1 MLSSSLHTITFIV
14 LKDIRDNIKSKVKK
28 RISEK
33 QIFQH
38 LTAKK
43 SLYASLKSIK
53 YGMNYFFS
61 IVQAIINFKCA
72 G

>member
-1 MLSSSLHTITFIV
+1 MLSSSLHSITFIV

-43 SLYASLKSIK
+43 VYMKA
-53 YGMNYFFS
+53 
-61 IVQAIINFKCA
+61 
-72 G
+72 